1 MNRRVT
7 HVCLRVDGEGHGTE
21 ALLWFTGRSLAQG
34 SGAHCTGVGFRLCVC
49 LSVSSPKPLAASFCL
64 PACLLLSIGLLVYLS
79 VYQHVN
85 LLVYQSV
92 FLYVSP
98 SPTRLHTAGVSY
110 IISVS
115 FPFPFHYF
123 SVYLSIKATTKCTFL
138 FLIFALDFN

>member
-1 MNRRVT
+1 MYASVLTGKVT
-7 HVCLRVDGEGHGTE
+7 EQKPCYG
-21 ALLWFTGRSLAQG
+21 LLDAHLPKVPARTVLA
-34 SGAHCTGVGFRLCVC
+34 
-49 LSVSSPKPLAASFCL
+49 PEPLAASFCL

-85 LLVYQSV
+85 LPVYQSV

-115 FPFPFHYF
+115 FSFPFHYF
-123 SVYLSIKATTKCTFL
+123 SVYLSIKPTTKCTSS
-138 FLIFALDFN
+138 ISDFCFRF